1 MSFLTKIFGN
11 PNTKEVSQIT
21 DNVVN
26 SVNSLE
32 AAWARLSDQ
41 ELKNKTV
48 EFKDQLSQG
57 KTLDD
62 ILVPAFA
69 TVREAAKRV
78 INQRHFDVQ
87 LIGGYV
93 LHHGQIAEMKTGEG
107 KTLTSTLA
115 IYLNALAGK
124 GIHVVTVNDY
134 LAKRDAAWM
143 GQIYSFL
150 GLTIGCLQNQTVS
163 YLYDPENQSTNFLD
177 RIKVCTRQ
185 EAYRADITYGTNNEF
200 GFDYLRDNMVIQKQ
214 DMVQRDLYY
223 AIVDEIDSILID
235 EARTPLIISA
245 PAEESTDQYY
255 RFAKLVTQL
264 LPTADYNIDEK
275 MRAATLTE
283 EGITKMEKLLGV
295 DNIYVEGGMSTVH
308 HLEQALRAYTLFK
321 RDRDYVVKDSEVI
334 IVDEF
339 TGRLMPGRRYSE
351 GLHQAIEAQEGV
363 EIKRESQTLA
373 TVTFQN
379 YFRMYQKLAGMTGTA
394 ATEAEE
400 FNKIYNL
407 DVVDI
412 PTNKPMVRQDLND
425 QIYRSEVGKFKAVAG
440 EVKRIHDIGQPILI
454 GTISIEKNEVLAEL
468 LEREGVPHQVLN
480 AKHHEKEAQIIADA
494 GKLGAVT
501 LATNMAGR
509 GVDII
514 LGGAPPADQNSA
526 EFKDWQAEHQKVV
539 ELGGLHIIGTERH
552 ESRRIDNQL
561 RGRSGRQGDPG
572 SSRFYVSLEDDL
584 MRIFGSERI
593 KSLMETLR
601 VPEDMPIENRMISRA
616 LESAQKKV
624 EGHNFDIRKHLVEY
638 DDVMN
643 KQRETIYRRR
653 RTALEKGEELKNEM
667 LKLIYDELKKV
678 VNFHTLAGNPSD
690 WDLEEVYEVA
700 NTIFP
705 LDSSI
710 RLKMEAIEE
719 REKKGRLND
728 EEAREA
734 IINYLYER
742 SVEKYNQLEKQVND
756 AFKQDQ
762 AMRQLEMGI
771 LLRTIDVLWVEHLE
785 VMDYMRRGIG
795 LRGYG
800 QRDPLVEY
808 KKESFG
814 LFKNLIEIIR
824 QQVVYSVF
832 KVSAAQQLG
841 QSLMQRQGI
850 SLSGALKEM
859 DKGQG
864 QFHEPEFTGSGSN
877 TSSTA
882 IKPKA
887 KDATGQK
894 VGRNDPCPCG
904 SGKKYKKCHG
914 K

>member
-509 GVDII
+509 GV
-514 LGGAPPADQNSA
+514 
-526 EFKDWQAEHQKVV
+526 
-539 ELGGLHIIGTERH
+539 
-552 ESRRIDNQL
+552 
-561 RGRSGRQGDPG
+561 
-572 SSRFYVSLEDDL
+572 
-584 MRIFGSERI
+584 
-593 KSLMETLR
+593 
-601 VPEDMPIENRMISRA
+601 
-616 LESAQKKV
+616 
-624 EGHNFDIRKHLVEY
+624 
-638 DDVMN
+638 
-643 KQRETIYRRR
+643 
-653 RTALEKGEELKNEM
+653 
-667 LKLIYDELKKV
+667 
-678 VNFHTLAGNPSD
+678 
-690 WDLEEVYEVA
+690 
-700 NTIFP
+700 
-705 LDSSI
+705 
-710 RLKMEAIEE
+710 
-719 REKKGRLND
+719 
-728 EEAREA
+728 
-734 IINYLYER
+734 
-742 SVEKYNQLEKQVND
+742 
-756 AFKQDQ
+756 
-762 AMRQLEMGI
+762 
-771 LLRTIDVLWVEHLE
+771 
-785 VMDYMRRGIG
+785 
-795 LRGYG
+795 
-800 QRDPLVEY
+800 
-808 KKESFG
+808 
-814 LFKNLIEIIR
+814 
-824 QQVVYSVF
+824 
-832 KVSAAQQLG
+832 
-841 QSLMQRQGI
+841 
-850 SLSGALKEM
+850 
-859 DKGQG
+859 
-864 QFHEPEFTGSGSN
+864 
-877 TSSTA
+877 
-882 IKPKA
+882 
-887 KDATGQK
+887 
-894 VGRNDPCPCG
+894 
-904 SGKKYKKCHG
+904 
-914 K
+914 